1 MAVLG
6 YSGAWEKLIHEKTLS
21 LKSRVRL
28 PFSNNWHK
36 IQRGHRLGFP
46 LSCGPST
53 LHIYTTNKGPVR
65 IQYKCLVPIYVFP
78 EKKLLFTKQNY
89 NVLSPRSYTHISVKD
104 FYISRIGLPIL
115 IQRNMYVDR
124 SWKYMNRSQT
134 HNCGNWDGVIQR
146 PLRKRSK
153 MDARH
158 TALVPKTNI
167 VRQH

>member
-78 EKKLLFTKQNY
+78 ERKLLFPKQNC
-89 NVLSPRSYTHISVKD
+89 NILSHSSYTRISVRD
-104 FYISRIGLPIL
+104 FIFPGIGLPIL
-115 IQRNMYVDR
+115 LQGNMWIDP
-124 SWKYMNRSQT
+124 
-134 HNCGNWDGVIQR
+134 GNI
-146 PLRKRSK
+146 
-153 MDARH
+153 
-158 TALVPKTNI
+158 
-167 VRQH
+167 